1 MRPLDYPDD
10 LTPEQ
15 RFQHVAALLATGLRR
30 LRPRTISPADLGQP
44 DDAKNP
50 PELSP
55 NGLEF
60 SAEKR
65 LTVHTG

>member
-1 MRPLDYPDD
+1 MRSHEHADE
-10 LTPEQ
+10 LTPDQ

-30 LRPRTISPADLGQP
+30 LRPNSAFP
-44 DDAKNP
+44 DDPKNP

-60 SAEKR
+60 SAETR
-65 LTVHTG
+65 LTIQTG